1 MEAKL
6 EAERRDDNGKGVARK
21 LRAAGRVPAVFYG
34 HGQETVPLS
43 VDAREMFHLLHTAG
57 GSNVLLDLVVDGK
70 PHLAMP
76 REIQRDHIH
85 NTLIHVDFLAVSR
98 TEKIAVDVPVIEVG
112 DAAGVKEGGVVEHHL
127 RDLHIES
134 LPQDVPEHIEV
145 DITDLNIGDMI
156 HVRDVVV
163 PEGVTILTEPRRCG
177 PVGHHARGAPRRGR
191 ARAPRRRGPRGRG
204 GAPRRGRGSTRRGG
218 RGRSRCRGGRRELV
232 HGSSGSSPAWATPA
246 IDTPGP
252 VTTPA
257 PWSPTCWRAQAGE
270 RFRKARFVPVETA
283 EIAIDGRKAW
293 LAKSLRFMNESGP
306 SYASIAKKHD
316 VTPDH
321 VIAVH
326 DEIDL
331 PFGALKVKIGGSTA
345 GHNGLKSLQQSLR
358 TPDFLRVRVGVGR
371 PPGRQDPADYVLQP
385 FAKREEADVAILI
398 DAAADAVRSL
408 ILDGLAATQDKHNRS
423 GARD

>member
-1 MEAKL
+1 MDRWL
-6 EAERRDDNGKGVARK
+6 VAGLGNPGDRYA
-21 LRAAGRVPAVFYG
+21 RTRHNAGAV
-34 HGQETVPLS
+34 VA
-43 VDAREMFHLLHTAG
+43 DLLA
-57 GSNVLLDLVVDGK
+57 
-70 PHLAMP
+70 
-76 REIQRDHIH
+76 
-85 NTLIHVDFLAVSR
+85 
-98 TEKIAVDVPVIEVG
+98 
-112 DAAGVKEGGVVEHHL
+112 
-127 RDLHIES
+127 
-134 LPQDVPEHIEV
+134 
-145 DITDLNIGDMI
+145 
-156 HVRDVVV
+156 
-163 PEGVTILTEPRRCG
+163 
-177 PVGHHARGAPRRGR
+177 
-191 ARAPRRRGPRGRG
+191 
-204 GAPRRGRGSTRRGG
+204 
-218 RGRSRCRGGRRELV
+218 
-232 HGSSGSSPAWATPA
+232 SG
-246 IDTPGP
+246 
-252 VTTPA
+252 
-257 PWSPTCWRAQAGE
+257 AGE

-408 ILDGLAATQDKHNRS
+408 ILEGLAATQDKHNRS